1 MIKAESVQFDSEIG
15 YKSPFFSVDHYG
27 NIIANQITLDFPVNV
42 SRPSFEITEN
52 NGNFYWTDNL
62 SSNPTITLE
71 RDKEYVF
78 KLSLENLNFNLYDS
92 DKTTFISAPL
102 RHSTQVEGIEAQ
114 GKSTGYVLL
123 TIPKYY
129 DQNVIYY
136 NATGSSSF
144 YPINIVYTSPTFATV
159 TVDTKTDSTF
169 PDNGALTVLGGVGI
183 QKNLSV
189 GGDLQISTV
198 SFLDTRITVLGED
211 SGVIGIIDDAGT
223 TIPVHDTTITTTD
236 ISSSTLNESV
246 INDSTIGLT
255 TPSTAKFTEV
265 TVELFPADNTKLT
278 NKKFVNYRSL
288 AYNLFLH

>member
-1 MIKAESVQFDSEIG
+1 MIKAESVQFDSESG
-15 YKSPFFSVDHYG
+15 YKSPFFSVDKFG
-27 NIIANQITLDFPVNV
+27 NLIANQITLDFPVNV

-62 SSNPTITLE
+62 SPNPTITLE

-92 DKTTFISAPL
+92 DKTTFISASFQ
-102 RHSTQVEGIEAQ
+102 HSTQVEGIEAQ
-114 GKSTGYVLL
+114 GKSTGYLLL

-144 YPINIVYTSPTFATV
+144 YPINIVYTTSTFATI
-159 TVDTKTDSTF
+159 TVDTTTDSTF
-169 PDNGALTVLGGVGI
+169 PDNGALTVLGGAGI

-198 SFLDTRITVLGED
+198 SFLDTRITVLGQD

-223 TIPVHDTTITTTD
+223 TIPVYDTTVTTAD
-236 ISSSTLNESV
+236 ISSSTLTESV

-265 TVELFPADNTKLT
+265 TVENFPADNTKLT
-278 NKKFVNYRSL
+278 NKKFVSTRIL